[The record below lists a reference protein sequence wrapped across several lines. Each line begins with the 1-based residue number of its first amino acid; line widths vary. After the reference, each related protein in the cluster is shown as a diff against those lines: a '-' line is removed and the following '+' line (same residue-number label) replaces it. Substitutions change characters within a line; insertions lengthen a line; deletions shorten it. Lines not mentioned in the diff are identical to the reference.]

1 MIDRY
6 LSMKDE
12 EIDQLLEKIFDKY
25 GFDFREYARASFK
38 RRLGAVLRAEHI
50 VTISELEQRVLTE
63 PTLMH
68 RFVHSITVSTTSMF
82 RDPTFYGAFRNI
94 VLPVLRTYPFVR
106 FWHAGCATGE
116 EVYSYAILLQEE
128 ALADRCRIYATDI
141 DAVSVEKAKAGVF
154 NMSSMKEYS
163 TNYIQAGGKYSLSN
177 YYTAMNEH
185 AVFSKALRENIVFA
199 QHNLV
204 SDSSFNEFHV
214 ILCRNVMIYFNNQ
227 LREKV
232 LSLFHDSLCPFG
244 ILGLG
249 SKESLRFTSI
259 DPCYEQ
265 LVAGEQLYRRV
276 I

>member
-1 MIDRY
+1 ME
-6 LSMKDE
+6 DE

-25 GFDFREYARASFK
+25 GFDFREYAKASFK
-38 RRLGAVLRAEHI
+38 RRLGAVLRAEH
-50 VTISELEQRVLTE
+50 VATISELGQRVLSD
-63 PTLMH
+63 PFLMQ

-82 RDPTFYGAFRNI
+82 RDPTFYRAFRNI
-94 VLPVLRTYPFVR
+94 VLPILKTYPFIR
-106 FWHAGCATGE
+106 IWHAGCATGE

-128 ALADRCRIYATDI
+128 DLSDRCRIYATDL
-141 DAVSVEKAKAGVF
+141 DAVSIEKAKNGVF
-154 NMSSMKEYS
+154 DIAAMKEYS
-163 TNYIQAGGKYSLSN
+163 TNYIQAGGKYSLSK

-185 AVFSKALRENIVFA
+185 AVFSKTLRENIVFA

-214 ILCRNVMIYFNNQ
+214 ILCRNVMIYFNSL

-244 ILGLG
+244 ILALG

-265 LVAGEQLYRRV
+265 LMAGEQIYRRV